1 MLTGIALLSLILLP
15 LTFSWAIVRYRLMDV
30 DLIFKRGAS
39 YTLATAALVG
49 IYFGVVA
56 LSAEM
61 VHTRFQH
68 LGEWGLVAAVIVTGL
83 VFDPLK
89 RMIQG
94 QLDRVF
100 DQKSIDYRETLVEFG
115 SELNAQTDLRAL
127 MNSIVERLPETLLV
141 TRVAVFLAQEETCGA
156 KSRFSLAASHG
167 LSQQVLSNADSLEL
181 GFLDFDN
188 RDSSSHLFFET
199 PQRDA
204 AAAGCGAA
212 DGGVCWI

>member
-1 MLTGIALLSLILLP
+1 MLTVVPFTALYVIPYLFNAYTPSMLTGIALLSLILLP

-141 TRVAVFLAQEETCGA
+141 TRVAVFLAQEETSGEE
-156 KSRFSLAASHG
+156 
-167 LSQQVLSNADSLEL
+167 QVLA
-181 GFLDFDN
+181 GCVAWAF
-188 RDSSSHLFFET
+188 
-199 PQRDA
+199 
-204 AAAGCGAA
+204 AAGAVECGFAGA
-212 DGGVCWI
+212 GVPGLR